1 MKTKRLIIIAA
12 VMLLGLSA
20 GQAQK
25 SAKDAGLQAV
35 TMESIQGQLEFLAS
49 DWTQGRE
56 TGTDGAYMA
65 ADYIASMF
73 KVWGLTPG
81 GDTPPSFRG
90 RRGAPAPPPPVQTY
104 FQNFNLVETWPGDT
118 QEFSV
123 VTKGAEGFQSVDFN
137 YRTDF
142 SISGGSTGLEGEVPV
157 VFVGYGLK
165 DDAKGYDDFKGLD
178 LKGKI
183 VVKLSG
189 FPGHKDP
196 ESKTYSK
203 FKPEE
208 AAANSNQ
215 RITRYFGRRRA
226 YPWATEAGVLGVI
239 EVNPNSDP
247 TGQWATNIKTNAEVN
262 GPARGIRKSMSQM
275 GDNLS
280 PASVNF
286 EVTNRVVNEL
296 LSGLNLNFDDLEKT
310 IAETGKPASRVLKG
324 KFIKFK
330 TTINSRMVK
339 VRNVVGVLE
348 GKDTTNAIV
357 IGGHYDHLGTKDG
370 WIYNG
375 ADDNASGT
383 VGVMTIA
390 KAMIATGEKPEKTI
404 IFCAW
409 TGEEKG
415 LRGSRYFVD
424 NHYDWNVLCNLN
436 FDMISRNNSG
446 EDQDKKITM
455 NFTSTMPI
463 LEDLVTKHNAD
474 YGLDMEITF
483 RGSEQPGG
491 GSDHAPFAAK
501 GIPVFY
507 FMAGFPPEYH
517 QTGDHVELVKWD
529 KMLSIVK
536 LGYLSIYELAN
547 KSWD

>member
-1 MKTKRLIIIAA
+1 
-12 VMLLGLSA
+12 
-20 GQAQK
+20 
-25 SAKDAGLQAV
+25 
-35 TMESIQGQLEFLAS
+35 
-49 DWTQGRE
+49 
-56 TGTDGAYMA
+56 
-65 ADYIASMF
+65 
-73 KVWGLTPG
+73 
-81 GDTPPSFRG
+81 
-90 RRGAPAPPPPVQTY
+90 
-104 FQNFNLVETWPGDT
+104 
-118 QEFSV
+118 
-123 VTKGAEGFQSVDFN
+123 
-137 YRTDF
+137 
-142 SISGGSTGLEGEVPV
+142 
-157 VFVGYGLK
+157 
-165 DDAKGYDDFKGLD
+165 
-178 LKGKI
+178 
-183 VVKLSG
+183 
-189 FPGHKDP
+189 
-196 ESKTYSK
+196 
-203 FKPEE
+203 
-208 AAANSNQ
+208 
-215 RITRYFGRRRA
+215 
-226 YPWATEAGVLGVI
+226 
-239 EVNPNSDP
+239 
-247 TGQWATNIKTNAEVN
+247 
-262 GPARGIRKSMSQM
+262 
-275 GDNLS
+275 
-280 PASVNF
+280 
-286 EVTNRVVNEL
+286 
-296 LSGLNLNFDDLEKT
+296 
-310 IAETGKPASRVLKG
+310 
-324 KFIKFK
+324 
-330 TTINSRMVK
+330 
-339 VRNVVGVLE
+339 
-348 GKDTTNAIV
+348 
-357 IGGHYDHLGTKDG
+357 
-370 WIYNG
+370 
-375 ADDNASGT
+375 
-383 VGVMTIA
+383 MTIA